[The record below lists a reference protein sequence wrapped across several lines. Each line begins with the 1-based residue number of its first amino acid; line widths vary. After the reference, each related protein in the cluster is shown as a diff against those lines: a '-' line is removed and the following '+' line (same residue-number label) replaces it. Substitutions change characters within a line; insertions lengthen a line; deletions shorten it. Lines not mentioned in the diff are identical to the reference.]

1 MKYIKISVIAILAMT
16 MVNCKETKKNA
27 ADSSSEGLDKSA
39 DQMETRSPEMTED
52 GMGESLT
59 IMMNAKNNS
68 KMKGEITF
76 TQEEDEVVMKAEFTG
91 LEEGTHA
98 IHLHE
103 NADCSS
109 EDGKSAGGHWN
120 PVDERH
126 GKWGDE
132 KGYHKGDI
140 GNFEAD
146 ADGNATVDF
155 STDQW
160 CIGCDDDAMNIVGRS
175 VIVHQGTDDF
185 TSQPSG
191 DAGSRVGC
199 AEITK

>member
-1 MKYIKISVIAILAMT
+1 MKHIKIGAIAILAMT
-16 MVNCKETKKNA
+16 MVNCKEVKKNA
-27 ADSSSEGLDKSA
+27 ADSSTEGLDKSV
-39 DQMETRSPEMTED
+39 DQMEASAREMKED
-52 GMGESLT
+52 IMGESLT
-59 IMMNAKNNS
+59 VLMTAKNNS

-76 TQEEDEVVMKAEFTG
+76 TQNDDEVVMKAEFTG
-91 LEEGTHA
+91 LEEGSHA

-109 EDGKSAGGHWN
+109 NDGKSAGGHWN

-146 ADGNATVDF
+146 ANGNAMVDF

-160 CIGCDDDAMNIVGRS
+160 CIGCDDDTKNIIGRS
-175 VIVHQGTDDF
+175 VIVHQGSDDF

-199 AEITK
+199 ASITK